1 MIKKSRIII
10 LFLIISFPV
19 FGQNNEIIQN
29 DNSFLNRFGYKISL
43 YSLSKFDSNILRLT
57 SGSSDLS
64 TSVYPSVTL
73 AYPFSAKTK
82 ITAQYLFGLEK
93 YISTTFLNTNY
104 NRVGLKLDHY
114 FLPILNGQIYGF
126 YLHSNQPDI
135 LTISPSIYRFATFDQ
150 YSGAVKLNLLNSN
163 NNLYS
168 LEYSLIKRNYS
179 HLLTLTLVKQ
189 QDITN
194 YVALGFTHKFSIYDL
209 AYLKLGFINNSSNN
223 FNYDYKRQF
232 IDIFFSHKFY
242 PEFELQFE
250 DLLSTLNFSGRK
262 IFLDPN
268 TTRSDI
274 INTFMI
280 GLKKKLTDNISLN
293 LNYYLQKD
301 FSNDQ
306 NRKFLSNSFQLG
318 LSMSFGKDASYSR
331 RDGSPED
338 QNYYDQQDITNSLE
352 MNKEII
358 TAERYTNT
366 GYQYLLKANY
376 DKALEYSLKAIAL
389 KNNIEQAHINAGIA
403 YYKLGRHRDA
413 VAEWEI
419 ALKLNPKNI
428 KLSALIEKAR
438 SELNY

>member
-1 MIKKSRIII
+1 MGIKMTNRSRIII
-10 LFLIISFPV
+10 LFLFISLSI
-19 FGQNNEIIQN
+19 FGQSTDIVPNH
-29 DNSFLNRFGYKISL
+29 NSFLSRFGYKISL
-43 YSLSKFDSNILRLT
+43 YSLNKFDSNILRLS
-57 SGSSDLS
+57 SGTADLA
-64 TSVYPSVTL
+64 TAIYPSLTL
-73 AYPFSAKTK
+73 SYPFSSKTK
-82 ITAQYLFGLEK
+82 ITAQYMFGLEK
-93 YISTTFLNTNY
+93 YISTSFLNTNY
-104 NRVGLKLDHY
+104 SRVGLKLDHY
-114 FLPILNGQIYGF
+114 FMPILNAQVYGF
-126 YLHSNQPDI
+126 YIHSNQPDI
-135 LTISPSIYRFATFDQ
+135 LTTSSSIYRFATFDQ

-168 LEYSLIKRNYS
+168 LEYSLIRRNYS
-179 HLLTLTLVKQ
+179 HLLTLTLAKQ

-194 YVALGFTHKFSIYDL
+194 YIALGFTHKFSIYDL

-232 IDIFFSHKFY
+232 INIFFSHKFY

-268 TTRSDI
+268 TTRRDI

-280 GLKKKLTDNISLN
+280 GLKKKFTDNIYLN
-293 LNYYLQKD
+293 VNYYLQKD

-318 LSMSFGKDASYSR
+318 LLISFGKNASY
-331 RDGSPED
+331 ED
-338 QNYYDQQDITNSLE
+338 QNYYDQQGVANSLE
-352 MNKEII
+352 LNKEII

-366 GYQYLLKANY
+366 GYQYLLKADY
-376 DKALEYSLKAIAL
+376 KKALEYSLKAIAL
-389 KNNIEQAHINAGIA
+389 KNNIEQAHINAGVA
-403 YYKLGRHRDA
+403 YYKLGMQKNA

-428 KLSALIEKAR
+428 KLSTLIEKAK
-438 SELNY
+438 SELSY